1 MGERSK
7 DRETDGLTAEKSY
20 KLKSQKLSE
29 KKECKKKIKEKYEK
43 AANDYKSGKFKT

>member
-1 MGERSK
+1 M
-7 DRETDGLTAEKSY
+7 TAEKSY

-43 AANDYKSGKFKT
+43 AANDYKSGKFKTLK